1 MSALSTLS
9 PRIKHSALAL
19 MLTGEMMTNY
29 VRALSVIAANPGA
42 TNKCVSEIINR
53 PQGSMGLPCRAAR
66 ATLSI
71 SDSRGA
77 SDATVED
84 YDKYAGVCSVLGVTP
99 CEGTT
104 FRKVHT
110 VEAVPVVNLE
120 TVQPDPL
127 AELRRLV
134 REIRGRMKHDGIVSM
149 EITRDEVKVTRSV
162 TTTSALRV

>member
-1 MSALSTLS
+1 MSALSTFLS

-19 MLTGEMMTNY
+19 TLTGEMSTNY

-53 PQGSMGLPCRAAR
+53 PQGSMGAPCRAAR

-77 SDATVED
+77 SDATIED
-84 YDKYAGVCSVLGVTP
+84 YTKYAEVCSVLGVTP

-110 VEAVPVVNLE
+110 VEAVPVE
-120 TVQPDPL
+120 AAQPDPL

>member
-19 MLTGEMMTNY
+19 TLTGEMMTNY

-77 SDATVED
+77 SDATIED

-120 TVQPDPL
+120 AAQPDPL
-127 AELRRLV
+127 AELRRHAIAPVHELPGV
-134 REIRGRMKHDGIVSM
+134 GANLHDHPYLYLAAHLR
-149 EITRDEVKVTRSV
+149 RDAMHGGAR
-162 TTTSALRV
+162 